1 MIQLMCFDLTW
12 REGDA
17 VALRI
22 EEAADLNEIA
32 LALYLVLDGVGLHE
46 VGVVPVRLQDPLHP
60 LVVAF
65 REHRRLLRLHEGCH
79 PGVCRDLRV
88 LKRRKA

>member
-1 MIQLMCFDLTW
+1 MVQLMCFDLTW

-17 VALRI
+17 IALGI
-22 EEAADLNEIA
+22 EESPDLNEIA
-32 LALYLVLDGVGLHE
+32 LALYLILDGVGLHE

-65 REHRRLLRLHEGCH
+65 REHRRLLRLHEGGH
-79 PGVCRDLRV
+79 SGVRRDL
-88 LKRRKA
+88 